1 MKLKRIVISLLIMT
15 MVTSCLAG
23 CGDSKGK
30 DGNKDANNSSTT
42 IEMRVWNSGLGVE
55 WLDAMIEAFEEEHPE
70 YDVTYTAS
78 AVMSAIPASFGQED
92 IDTVDMYMG
101 GISYDTTYMEPL
113 DDLLAQTAEGDTKSL
128 KEKFDASYLQLQ
140 TASDGSVYSLSYGGG
155 VIGIVYN
162 QELFKKAGI
171 KQAPRTTDE
180 LAVVCNTLKSR
191 GITPF
196 CHYGATGYWPWLDD
210 AWYGQYEGMDYYLN
224 TFYGNPTKDTFLKK
238 DGRYEILKAYEKF
251 LKPEYVLSGSSSSD
265 HTTMQTK
272 FLSGAAAM
280 MVNGSWLSNEMES
293 TGQKMDNFIMMK
305 LPVLSAIT
313 DKLTTVKSDTD
324 LRKLIDAIDAVT
336 DGEKEISEY
345 KSGDAYQVDGKEVSA
360 DDWNYVYAARNTVSH
375 NYGDNTAYIPKYSNA
390 KEGAKEFLKFMYSDK
405 GYQIYLKTLHLT
417 LPMELSSGTV
427 DKTDWNTFEQNQAYL
442 METGVQTFTMYN
454 MGKHRIFVDGGASL
468 FAGFTF
474 INSFS
479 SNNEDDRMNAN
490 EIWDTVQGL
499 VNDNYEKNWLSN
511 IK

>member
-1 MKLKRIVISLLIMT
+1 MKLRKILAGMLVIAMT
-15 MVTSCLAG
+15 AGCLAG
-23 CGDSKGK
+23 CGGKEGGNENKGG
-30 DGNKDANNSSTT
+30 DGSNTN

-55 WLDAMIEAFEEEHPE
+55 WLDAMIEAFEEENPE

-92 IDTVDMYMG
+92 VDTVDLYMG
-101 GISYDTTYMEPL
+101 GISYDTTYMESL
-113 DDLLAQTAEGDTKSL
+113 DDVLEHTADGETKTL
-128 KEKFDASYLQLQ
+128 KEKFDDSYLQLQ
-140 TASDGSVYSLSYGGG
+140 TATDGKIYSLSYGGG

-162 QELFKKAGI
+162 EELFQKAGI

-191 GITPF
+191 GTTPL
-196 CHYGATGYWPWLDD
+196 CHYGATGYWPWLVD

-238 DGRYEILKAYEKF
+238 DGRYEVLKAYEKF

-265 HTTMQTK
+265 HVTMQTK

-280 MVNGSWLSNEMES
+280 MVNGSWLANEMES
-293 TGQKMDNFIMMK
+293 TGQEIDNFKTMK

-313 DKLTTVKSDTD
+313 DKLTTVKSDAD

-345 KSGDAYQVDGKEVSA
+345 QSGSAYQIDGKEVSA
-360 DDWNYVYAARNTVSH
+360 ADWDYVYAARNTVPH

-417 LPMELSSGTV
+417 LPMELSSGEV
-427 DKTDWNTFEQNQAYL
+427 DKSDWNAFEQNQAHL
-442 METGVQTFTMYN
+442 METSEQNFTMYN
-454 MGKHRIFVDGGASL
+454 MGKHRIFIDGGASL
-468 FAGFTF
+468 FAGLTF

-479 SNNEDDRMNAN
+479 SNNEGDRLSAD
-490 EIWDTVQGL
+490 EVWEKVQGI